1 MSRRKIAMSVL
12 TLLLALLV
20 SCRPQPTSDVKIIE
34 EDPALLGH
42 ESTYYIQS
50 TIGESKNAC
59 SSVAI
64 SPSTLLTASH
74 CAIDEQGT
82 TSSDVKVFVD
92 QKFHQAKKVFVSA
105 KWIETRKNPL
115 GGYPDLAVLEFGE
128 KLFLKPAKIASVT
141 KQVDTSK
148 DVMIAGFGNKG
159 FMRHDLFVKFKSRDE
174 KVFQSIFEDSTALFN
189 KDAFTKRRAQF
200 EIYRDPNKRAT
211 LADDDL
217 KWFQKLDEIVG
228 RIAGNNEQTKAS
240 GGKIKLSQ
248 STSSPES
255 FWRIVS
261 LFKDDQTIPKDM
273 QEMFQIRLTTPDADS
288 KSSAASSG
296 DSGGPMF
303 DADGELIGI
312 AATVSPSGVYISNY
326 TSILSKESQEFFARV
341 RANGGT
347 NPHEQIKPDS
357 TSPDTTP
364 PDNQNS
370 SELYVTLASSPN
382 PTGKYFFALAA
393 PNTASSAY
401 YCLGINEV
409 SCSERIKKNESDV
422 AKRMIYVNKERV
434 SQMPATQKWF
444 QTLRA
449 INLVPNGQS
458 STTISVIA
466 ILSDNT
472 VMSTE
477 LSMSR
482 PP

>member
-1 MSRRKIAMSVL
+1 
-12 TLLLALLV
+12 
-20 SCRPQPTSDVKIIE
+20 
-34 EDPALLGH
+34 
-42 ESTYYIQS
+42 
-50 TIGESKNAC
+50 
-59 SSVAI
+59 
-64 SPSTLLTASH
+64 
-74 CAIDEQGT
+74 
-82 TSSDVKVFVD
+82 
-92 QKFHQAKKVFVSA
+92 
-105 KWIETRKNPL
+105 
-115 GGYPDLAVLEFGE
+115 
-128 KLFLKPAKIASVT
+128 
-141 KQVDTSK
+141 
-148 DVMIAGFGNKG
+148 MIAGFGNKG
-159 FMRHDLFVKFKSRDE
+159 FMRHDIFVKFTSRDE
-174 KVFQSIFEDSTALFN
+174 KVFQSIFVDSTTLFN

-326 TSILSKESQEFFARV
+326 TSILSKESQEFFAKV
-341 RANGGT
+341 RARGGT
-347 NPHEQIKPDS
+347 TPNEQIKPDS
-357 TSPDTTP
+357 TSPDTTT
-364 PDNQNS
+364 PDNQSS

-382 PTGKYFFALAA
+382 ATGKYFFALAA

-401 YCLGINEV
+401 YCLGINAV
-409 SCSERIKKNESDV
+409 SCSERVKKNESDV

-449 INLVPNGQS
+449 INLVSNGQS

-482 PP
+482 HP